1 MGQLEAIKKVL
12 PLLVADEAVKAV
24 FLKGSI
30 ARGENDEFSD
40 IDLYCL
46 VEGEELDDFL
56 NRRMNYLEEYRPLI
70 FTRDVNHVGPQLVG
84 VFDNGIHID
93 LYTLTSNSMN
103 TTDQIKVLYDP
114 EKLLYEYKQEPL
126 SISKKLLVDYFDDIA
141 FLMLEFEGAYSRG
154 DLMYASRLGGH
165 IYSYLSIILRYM
177 YEPNNAQM
185 GLKGLGKVL
194 SKEKLNKLTGAMDS
208 IGPSYLPEGVKILIE
223 IVNEVLEELPKE
235 ITNKVNKL
243 FLNTMISK
251 IEKLK

>member
-1 MGQLEAIKKVL
+1 MEQLEAIKKVL
-12 PLLVADEAVKAV
+12 PLLIADKAVKAV

-30 ARGENDEFSD
+30 ARGENDDFSD

-46 VEGEELDDFL
+46 VEKEELDDFL
-56 NRRMNYLEEYRPLI
+56 NRRMSYLKEYRPLI

-126 SISKKLLVDYFDDIA
+126 SISEKLLVDYFDDIA

-177 YEPNNAQM
+177 YDADNAQI
-185 GLKGLGKVL
+185 GLKGLDKVL
-194 SKEKLNKLTGAMDS
+194 SKDKLNKLIGAMDLL
-208 IGPSYLPEGVKILIE
+208 GPSYLPEGVKVLIE
-223 IVNEVLEELPKE
+223 IINEVLEELPKE
-235 ITNKVNKL
+235 ITKKVNKL
-243 FLNTMISK
+243 FLNTMINK

>member
-1 MGQLEAIKKVL
+1 MEQLEAIKKVL
-12 PLLVADEAVKAV
+12 PLLIADKAVYAV

-46 VEGEELDDFL
+46 VEREELDDFL
-56 NRRMNYLEEYRPLI
+56 NRRMNYLKEYRPLI

-114 EKLLYEYKQEPL
+114 EKLLCEYKQEPL
-126 SISKKLLVDYFDDIA
+126 SISEKLLVDYFDDIA
-141 FLMLEFEGAYSRG
+141 FLMLEFECAYSRG
-154 DLMYASRLGGH
+154 DLMYASRLGSH
-165 IYSYLSIILRYM
+165 IYSYLSIILRYI
-177 YEPNNAQM
+177 YDFNNAQM
-185 GLKGLGKVL
+185 GLRGLYKLL
-194 SKEKLNKLTGAMDS
+194 SKDKLNKLIRAMDS
-208 IGPSYLPEGVKILIE
+208 LGPSYLPEGVKVLIE
-223 IVNEVLEELPKE
+223 IINEVLEELPKE
-235 ITNKVNKL
+235 IAKKVNKL
-243 FLNTMISK
+243 FLNTMINK